1 MCASKHKRSQRACEE
16 RVGARQLLV
25 VPRCASGRCVW
36 LRSCVFVRIKQY
48 VYFALKSEHVT
59 AATMA
64 DQIGLAAD
72 EVSVRGSTI
81 AGPRPKPFVHS
92 WKIVCDTPGL
102 TVDEQV
108 DRVIE
113 RLGPYRSA
121 IREVVGGIDDA
132 KAVLQVVRYF
142 GAWLADDEGEEEELT
157 VVGNLE
163 KLPGQHQLLGWH
175 LRREVMEF
183 LLDVNAEMN
192 FDEYG

>member
-1 MCASKHKRSQRACEE
+1 M
-16 RVGARQLLV
+16 
-25 VPRCASGRCVW
+25 
-36 LRSCVFVRIKQY
+36 RIKQY

-59 AATMA
+59 AAAMA
-64 DQIGLAAD
+64 EQIGLAAD
-72 EVSVRGSTI
+72 EVSVRGSRI
-81 AGPRPKPFVHS
+81 ARPRPKPFVHS
-92 WKIVCDTPGL
+92 SKIVCDTPGL
-102 TVDEQV
+102 TVDAQV
-108 DRVIE
+108 DRVME
-113 RLGPYRSA
+113 RLGPYRA
-121 IREVVGGIDDA
+121 VIREVVGDIDDA

-157 VVGNLE
+157 IVGDLE